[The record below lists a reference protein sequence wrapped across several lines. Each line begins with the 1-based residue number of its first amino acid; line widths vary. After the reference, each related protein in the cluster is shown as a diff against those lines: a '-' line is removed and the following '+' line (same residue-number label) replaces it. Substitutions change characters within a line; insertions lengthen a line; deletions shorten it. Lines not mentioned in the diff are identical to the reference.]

1 MLIKKLR
8 EKKKTRNEEYKN
20 ERAVY
25 ILTFSLR
32 RQNPQTDVADV
43 RATAGMLEIA
53 CAVQL
58 APILIVPHV
67 AVLSSLM
74 PLRGGRVQALEAYV
88 VPGISRTSN
97 EHVEVV
103 KKRFPALA

>member
-1 MLIKKLR
+1 M
-8 EKKKTRNEEYKN
+8 
-20 ERAVY
+20 
-25 ILTFSLR
+25 
-32 RQNPQTDVADV
+32 
-43 RATAGMLEIA
+43 GMLEFA

-58 APILIVPHV
+58 APILIGPHV

>member
-1 MLIKKLR
+1 MLIKILR
-8 EKKKTRNEEYKN
+8 GKKTRNEEYKN

-58 APILIVPHV
+58 APILIGPHV

-88 VPGISRTSN
+88 VPLLVEQGKS
-97 EHVEVV
+97 VEVT
-103 KKRFPALA
+103 K

>member
-1 MLIKKLR
+1 M
-8 EKKKTRNEEYKN
+8 
-20 ERAVY
+20 
-25 ILTFSLR
+25 
-32 RQNPQTDVADV
+32 
-43 RATAGMLEIA
+43 GMLEIA
-53 CAVQL
+53 CSVQL
-58 APILIVPHV
+58 APILIGPHV

-97 EHVEVV
+97 ELVEVNFVV